1 MNLKLVFD
9 SRALF
14 GGLEKNLH
22 RTGLYFVS
30 FNILKQLLNN
40 NSISLYFYI
49 ENSREQEIYN
59 CLLKLFP
66 QYNIKY
72 NNIITPNS
80 KLWMDIDIFFSTFFE
95 IPDFIKEIKHID
107 KYTILHDI
115 IPVLFP
121 QYYKHHTKD
130 SWHAMLMKY
139 VANTEDYFFTVSN
152 NTKNDVIKHISNVKP
167 NNISVVHI
175 ACDDNFSNFIPV
187 KDKKEIFNKYNIP
200 LNKKYAFTLCTKEP
214 RKNLIRIIRTFNNFL
229 EKNNIDD
236 TILVLGGSAW
246 NNYIEEFNTK
256 IEAYKSKILI
266 TGYID
271 DEDLPYIYKYSQWFI
286 YTSEYEGFGLPPLEA
301 MSLGCPV
308 ITSNNSS
315 LPEVVGDAG
324 IMIDWNSDEQH
335 IEAYEKYY
343 FDEEYRK
350 EMSKKAL
357 EHSKIFSWEK
367 SVDKM
372 IDIMKSRLKKHNFKY
387 FFNDYF
393 LFIKF
398 FNLKLMLPI
407 LFHIR
412 NNNNYKII
420 NIFGIKIT
428 LKK

>member
-1 MNLKLVFD
+1 MKLVFD
-9 SRALF
+9 TRTLFDGLKKNSSRS
-14 GGLEKNLH
+14 GI
-22 RTGLYFVS
+22 YFVTY
-30 FNILKQLLNN
+30 NVLKQLLDNK
-40 NSISLYFYI
+40 SILLYFYVD
-49 ENSREQEIYN
+49 NSRKKDLYN
-59 CLLKLFP
+59 CLLILF
-66 QYNIKY
+66 QEYDINY
-72 NNIITPNS
+72 DNIITQNS
-80 KLWMDIDIFFSTFFE
+80 QLWIETDVFLSTFLE
-95 IPDFIKEIKHID
+95 LPDFIKEIKHID
-107 KYTILHDI
+107 RYTILHDI

-121 QYYKHHTKD
+121 QYYPSYTKD
-130 SWHAMLMKY
+130 SWHSKLMRY
-139 VANTEDYFFTVSN
+139 VSNTDDYFFSVSN
-152 NTKNDVIKHISNVKP
+152 STKNDVIKHISNVKP
-167 NNISVVHI
+167 NNISVIHI

-335 IEAYEKYY
+335 IEAYKKYY
-343 FDEEYRK
+343 FDENFRK
-350 EMSKKAL
+350 EMSQKGL
-357 EHSKIFSWEK
+357 ERSKLFSWEK
-367 SVDKM
+367 SVNKM
-372 IDIMKSRLKKHNFKY
+372 TDIIKSRLKKHNFKY
-387 FFNDYF
+387 LSIENFVI
-393 LFIKF
+393 IKI

-407 LFHIR
+407 LFSIK
-412 NNNNYKII
+412 NDINYTII
-420 NIFGIKIT
+420 KIFGIKIT

>member
-1 MNLKLVFD
+1 MFL
-9 SRALF
+9 
-14 GGLEKNLH
+14 
-22 RTGLYFVS
+22 
-30 FNILKQLLNN
+30 
-40 NSISLYFYI
+40 
-49 ENSREQEIYN
+49 
-59 CLLKLFP
+59 
-66 QYNIKY
+66 
-72 NNIITPNS
+72 
-80 KLWMDIDIFFSTFFE
+80 STFLE
-95 IPDFIKEIKHID
+95 LPDFIKEIKHID
-107 KYTILHDI
+107 RYTILHDI

-121 QYYKHHTKD
+121 QYYPSYTKD
-130 SWHAMLMKY
+130 SWHSKLMRY
-139 VANTEDYFFTVSN
+139 VSNTDDYFFSVSN
-152 NTKNDVIKHISNVKP
+152 STKNDVIKHISNVKP
-167 NNISVVHI
+167 NNISVIHI

-200 LNKKYAFTLCTKEP
+200 LNKKYVFTLCTREP
-214 RKNLIRIIRTFNNFL
+214 RKNLIRIIKTFNDFL
-229 EKNNIDD
+229 EKNNINDI
-236 TILVLGGSAW
+236 ILILGGSAW
-246 NNYIEEFNTK
+246 EHYLEEFNTK

-398 FNLKLMLPI
+398 FNLKLILPI